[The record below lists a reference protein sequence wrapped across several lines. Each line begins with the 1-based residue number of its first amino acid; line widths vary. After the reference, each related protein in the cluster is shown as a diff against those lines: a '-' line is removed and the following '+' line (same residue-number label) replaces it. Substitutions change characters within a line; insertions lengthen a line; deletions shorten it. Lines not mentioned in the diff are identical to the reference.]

1 MRRRKRRRRLLYACV
16 ILLLLLLTASIYGLW
31 QPAVRI
37 SRVQIFGAD
46 PSLASTAQEALKGSY
61 AGVIPRDSI
70 LFYSA
75 NAIRSAITRE
85 QPDIAAISIF
95 RNGFDGLTI
104 RVNSRTPI
112 AYWCPSAGSGMLLAT
127 STIVN
132 ERCFVF
138 DDSGRLYATSTA
150 IQLVNSF
157 VLYMPEVTGQIGAIL
172 PQADKLPEAFNFARQ
187 LATLGSPVIS
197 VSIPD
202 TAVDDLL
209 KSGTHIFYVL
219 GHEQNAFTA
228 LMSAKDKLNLADGS
242 LDYVDLRFD
251 GKMYL
256 KRKGGRE

>member
-1 MRRRKRRRRLLYACV
+1 MRRRKRRRRVLVAFVVLLIALCGAG
-16 ILLLLLLTASIYGLW
+16 LYGLW

-37 SRVQIFGAD
+37 SHVEIYGAD
-46 PSLASTAQEALKGSY
+46 PALATTAQDALYGSY
-61 AGVIPRDSI
+61 LGVIPRDSI

-85 QPDIAAISIF
+85 QPDVAAISIF
-95 RNGFDGLTI
+95 RSGFDGLTI

-138 DDSGRLYATSTA
+138 DDSGRLYSTSTA

-172 PQADKLPEAFNFARQ
+172 PQAEKLPDAFNFARQ
-187 LATLGSPVIS
+187 LSTLGSPVMS
-197 VSIPD
+197 VSISG

-251 GKMYL
+251 GKIYL
-256 KRKGGRE
+256 KRTGGRE